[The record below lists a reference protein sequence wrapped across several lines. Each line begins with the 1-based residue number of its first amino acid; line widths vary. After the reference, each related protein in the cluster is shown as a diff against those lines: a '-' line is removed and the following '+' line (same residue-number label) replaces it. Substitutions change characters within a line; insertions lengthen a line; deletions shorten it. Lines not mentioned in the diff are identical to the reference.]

1 MVINIQKCLYRYAYS
16 YARKCQKKFFFIY
29 VNKYIKKHIKYRD
42 EKHKSEYEYDVLI
55 ILNDSENMY
64 NVIDELKKENNSFTQ
79 FLYQKNIDI
88 YTNRKSRYIF
98 RMLSDDQH
106 VQNLTNEYNAIT
118 NIKYV
123 EIIDNIVNFSVK
135 FQEVFSK
142 SDLTAKTKIQEH
154 WFMRLPIYTTCVTI
168 IYAVNIIDMNKNDW
182 TRMIFMTIAYF
193 LSLYLVALRFH
204 QSVSAETKKY
214 ASELYS
220 KEKNRLYISLMNKTK
235 Q

>member
-1 MVINIQKCLYRYAYS
+1 
-16 YARKCQKKFFFIY
+16 
-29 VNKYIKKHIKYRD
+29 
-42 EKHKSEYEYDVLI
+42 
-55 ILNDSENMY
+55 MY